1 MPEGAFAPAAHGPTS
16 HRPLTRVEIAGGQMT
31 LHEDTGTTVVALT
44 EEWSVADDIAAS
56 ATTLDDGR
64 LAVDIAFLATPHR
77 LEVEVEPAVG
87 TFATRWAGFPLFGAG
102 LRGRLTEL
110 HAPE

>member
-1 MPEGAFAPAAHGPTS
+1 MDG
-16 HRPLTRVEIAGGQMT
+16 
-31 LHEDTGTTVVALT
+31 
-44 EEWSVADDIAAS
+44 DIAAS

-77 LEVEVEPAVG
+77 LEVEVEPAAA

-102 LRGRLTEL
+102 LKGRLTSL